1 MTLNF
6 LKTAFLLTLFITAP
20 SFGYAQEEAQESQ
33 SVPPLTDIQL
43 GDTDLQNPNLNDPN
57 FAPSKTSTA
66 RSASSSGGGGSD
78 IGTPANSPFD
88 LGSDISGTI
97 QNSINQVTG
106 KIAFSVPLAS
116 IASGTVSYGLS
127 IGYDGQSAF
136 KTGKEQNK
144 YSPTSV
150 VGVGWSLPISKI
162 VVDNKQTGTRDDDE
176 FYIVGGATNSKLI
189 CTKRGT
195 NSNGNVWEFQLE
207 KHPNW
212 IIKYHTGFNEFI
224 DPPYPGGPRVVFRKS
239 DYWSIVKEDGNT
251 YYFGYAT
258 RTQNGVNA
266 PTYSSQSKEVAASW
280 GNWIGDSNK
289 TPTGVSTIVWN
300 LSRITDQWNNS
311 INFKYELAEQ
321 RQNTSPSAS
330 SFKHTEASY
339 LKEITSSKGSKI
351 QLNYAPKNPVAT
363 FVSEY
368 YEPHKEQQ
376 EPDAYQER
384 YEKKYLQGVDVYN
397 TKNQRISSYNLG
409 SDLSTSSNGNQKRYL
424 GSITQ
429 SSHLGGETNA
439 LPPQLFDY
447 HTSGTYK
454 GGLKKISYPS
464 GGSVTYNYQN
474 KTTFYNGEDR
484 FKTTPV
490 WPSGYSFYSALV
502 KDNYSLYIRRSINP
516 VSGGKYRFKIF
527 RNWWNG
533 LQWESHEFTFPH
545 LIEDS
550 STEFMKNFYSVL
562 GTDFYGF
569 AYDRGSTADIYLF
582 HKEKNGNS
590 WNYFTRSGLNIGSD
604 NPLRFLSGTKFVGL
618 GSHKTGKL
626 YTYVWNGRGWNSKQL
641 NQGSGQYFYGATNNF
656 ILSLDEEGGS
666 DMVTGANHS
675 DNYYVHYLDAENR
688 WQTKSWSAAA
698 DPYINDIWISESRP
712 GLASLYPAN
721 SIAGLVAKDNPELFL
736 RWDTD
741 YNLIAV
747 DSKIGSYRDDGHY
760 FVPVN
765 NSMFTLVWHWF
776 NQPAKAARFN
786 GINWKVSPFTKPTDF
801 YHVNFGL
808 DLMTYKNEDSDN
820 IMYKEYSAN
829 SNSWVENNL
838 NWAAY
843 APYASNAVNS
853 EFIVAGKKIYKKTFQ
868 APPVLP
874 VLNIGTLQYDNDF
887 SYSDGLSHT
896 FVKQYN
902 SNNEFKK
909 SSYYYINKETGFL
922 SEINLGSKYHLAG
935 REKIGGHTPFMSPKA
950 IWLRE
955 DNSST
960 KFNTFLYRIID
971 DKFNQSVYDIVVG
984 SIDLDADDGAIRK
997 VNYTYNNPRP
1007 SPDNNATYYG
1017 EVIVENKGFGTS
1029 SIGKIKKLF
1038 HTGAED
1044 VQLLGLPLEEQVLD
1058 TNNNLKSKT
1067 TNSWEKQLKTIYNT
1081 SSQAVG
1087 LSHYIN
1093 LKSKKEEVFFN
1104 NYTVENLTT
1113 YSYTTKGQLA
1123 STYSTNSTGQTEHQ
1137 DIRYA
1142 HEQYPFMSAKNRL
1155 TDAYETTTKLNNTVV
1170 DLKRNI
1176 WVHVGG
1182 KVYVKEKWSGP
1193 SLSLLRLNNQV
1204 TNVDLQGNLLE
1215 INNGKNIFSSSLRA
1229 YTDLY
1234 EVASVV
1240 NAKHQDVVNELD
1252 VTYAQ
1257 LQNLTTSA
1265 LKGEL
1270 VKLYDR
1276 LPNAMISLTFY
1287 DDNGRVTN
1295 RINERKEES
1304 YLYYD
1309 SYGRIDYITDGYG
1322 NLLEKKEY
1330 NFGN

>member
-6 LKTAFLLTLFITAP
+6 LKTASLLALFLTAHGL
-20 SFGYAQEEAQESQ
+20 SFAQEEPQETENNR
-33 SVPPLTDIQL
+33 PLTDL
-43 GDTDLQNPNLNDPN
+43 PLEDTDLQNPSLNDPN
-57 FAPSKTSTA
+57 FAPSNTFNA
-66 RSASSSGGGGSD
+66 RSASASSGGSGSD

-106 KIAFSVPLAS
+106 KINFSVPLAS

-136 KTGKEQNK
+136 KIGKEQNK

-176 FYIVGGATNSKLI
+176 FYIVGGSTNSKLI

-207 KHPNW
+207 KHANW
-212 IIKYHTGFNEFI
+212 KITYHPGYKDITI
-224 DPPYPGGPRVVFRKS
+224 DIWGNVVIVYVKT
-239 DYWSIVKEDGNT
+239 DYWSVIKDNGQT
-251 YYFGYAT
+251 YIFGYSDT
-258 RTQNGVNA
+258 DTTN
-266 PTYSSQSKEVAASW
+266 TSKSKEVVASW
-280 GNWIGDSNK
+280 GNWIGDSNQ

-300 LSRITDQWNNS
+300 LSRITDQWNNF
-311 INFKYELAEQ
+311 INFKYELVEQ
-321 RQNTSPSAS
+321 KQNTSPSAS

-351 QLNYAPKNPVAT
+351 QLNYASKNPVAT

-384 YEKKYLQGVDVYN
+384 YEKKFLNSVEVFN
-397 TKNQRISSYNLG
+397 TNNQLVLFYDFGHDIQPL
-409 SDLSTSSNGNQKRYL
+409 DSSNDKRYL
-424 GSITQ
+424 TSITQ
-429 SSHLGGETNA
+429 TTHNQGQMNA
-439 LPPQLFDY
+439 LPPQTFKY
-447 HTSGTYK
+447 HYSGTFK
-454 GGLKKISYPS
+454 GGLEEISYPS

-474 KTTFYNGEDR
+474 KYLFYNGADN
-484 FKTTPV
+484 FNP
-490 WPSGYSFYSALV
+490 PSSANGYVFYSSLV
-502 KDNYSLYIRRSINP
+502 KDNYSLIILRTKNP

-527 RNWWNG
+527 RYWWNG
-533 LQWESHEFTFPH
+533 QQWESHEFTFPH

-550 STEFMKNFYSVL
+550 SRGFMKDFYSVL

-569 AYDRGSTADIYLF
+569 AFHRGNAADVYLF
-582 HKEKNGNS
+582 HKNKNGTD
-590 WNYFTRSGLNIGSD
+590 WNYFRHIGLNIGND
-604 NPLRFLSGTKFVGL
+604 NPPRFLSGTNFIGL
-618 GSHKTGKL
+618 GSHRNGKL
-626 YTYVWNGRGWNSKQL
+626 HTYVWNGRTWNLKII

-776 NQPAKAARFN
+776 NQPAKAAHFN

-843 APYASNAVNS
+843 TNNASNAINS
-853 EFIVAGKKIYKKTFQ
+853 EFIVAGKKIYKKTVQ
-868 APPVLP
+868 PLSLP
-874 VLNIGTLQYDNDF
+874 MINIGTLQYDNYF

-896 FVKQYN
+896 FVKQHD
-902 SNNEFKK
+902 NNNKFKK
-909 SSYYYINKETGFL
+909 SSYYYINKETGLL
-922 SEINLGSKYHLAG
+922 SEINMGSKYHLAG
-935 REKIGGHTPFMSPKA
+935 REKIGGNTPFMSPKA
-950 IWLRE
+950 MWLRQDTSPKE
-955 DNSST
+955 
-960 KFNTFLYRIID
+960 FEPYLYRIID

-984 SIDLDADDGAIRK
+984 SIDLDADNGNIRK
-997 VNYTYNNPRP
+997 INYTYSNPN
-1007 SPDNNATYYG
+1007 SSADNTATYYG
-1017 EVIVENKGFGTS
+1017 EVIIENKGFGSS
-1029 SIGKIKKLF
+1029 SIGKVKKTF
-1038 HTGAED
+1038 NTGKD
-1044 VQLLGLPLEEQVLD
+1044 DIQMLGLQIEERVLD
-1058 TNNNLKSKT
+1058 TNNNTKRKT
-1067 TNSWEKQLKTIYNT
+1067 TNFWRKHLKTIHNT
-1081 SSQAVG
+1081 SYKAVG
-1087 LSHYIN
+1087 LSHYIS
-1093 LKSKKEEVFFN
+1093 LSSKKEQLFFN
-1104 NYTVENLTT
+1104 TDSLENLTNYT
-1113 YSYTTKGQLA
+1113 YNSKGQLYYTT
-1123 STYSTNSTGQTEHQ
+1123 STSSTGQTERQ

-1142 HEQYPFMSAKNRL
+1142 YEQYSFVRDKNML
-1155 TDAYETTTKLNNTVV
+1155 TDAYETTTKLNNEIV
-1170 DLKRNI
+1170 DIKRNI
-1176 WVHVGG
+1176 WQNDSG
-1182 KVYVKEKWSGP
+1182 KIYIKEKWSGP
-1193 SLSLLRLNNQV
+1193 SVSLLRLNNQV

-1215 INNGKNIFSSSLRA
+1215 VNDGKNIFSSSLRA

-1234 EVASVV
+1234 EVASIV

-1330 NFGN
+1330 NFGD

>member
-1 MTLNF
+1 MTL
-6 LKTAFLLTLFITAP
+6 KKIKITFLLTLFLTAP
-20 SFGYAQEEAQESQ
+20 SFGYAQEEAQESEQ
-33 SVPPLTDIQL
+33 TPPLTDIQL
-43 GDTDLQNPNLNDPN
+43 EDTDLQNPSLNDPN
-57 FAPSKTSTA
+57 FAPSNSSTA
-66 RSASSSGGGGSD
+66 RGASSSGGGGSD

-136 KTGKEQNK
+136 KIGKEQNK
-144 YSPTSV
+144 YNPTSV

-162 VVDNKQTGTRDDDE
+162 VVDNKQTGTWDDDE

-207 KHPNW
+207 KHTNW
-212 IIKYHTGFNEFI
+212 KITYHPGYNDTMIDNSGNVVIVYIKT
-224 DPPYPGGPRVVFRKS
+224 
-239 DYWSIVKEDGNT
+239 DYWSVIKDDGQT
-251 YYFGYAT
+251 YIFGYSDIDT
-258 RTQNGVNA
+258 SNT
-266 PTYSSQSKEVAASW
+266 SQSKEFVASW

-311 INFKYELAEQ
+311 INFKYELVEQ
-321 RQNTSPSAS
+321 KQNTSPSAS

-351 QLNYAPKNPVAT
+351 QLNYASKNVE
-363 FVSEY
+363 EY
-368 YEPHKEQQ
+368 YEPHREKS

-409 SDLSTSSNGNQKRYL
+409 SSLSTSSNGNQKRYL

-439 LPPQLFDY
+439 LPPQLFEY

-502 KDNYSLYIRRSINP
+502 KDNYSLSVLRTISP
-516 VSGGKYRFKIF
+516 VSNGKHRFKIF
-527 RNWWNG
+527 RYWWNG
-533 LQWESHEFTFPH
+533 QQWESHEFTFPH

-550 STEFMKNFYSVL
+550 SSEFMKNFYSVL

-569 AYDRGSTADIYLF
+569 AYDRGSTADVYLF
-582 HKEKNGNS
+582 HKEKNGNT
-590 WNYFTRSGLNIGSD
+590 WNYFKHSGLNIGSD

-736 RWDTD
+736 RWDIN
-741 YNLIAV
+741 YNLTAV
-747 DSKIGSYRDDGHY
+747 DNVLGWYNDKNSII
-760 FVPVN
+760 PVN
-765 NSMFTLVWHWF
+765 NSMFTVVWHWF

-786 GINWKVSPFTKPTDF
+786 GVNWKVSPFSTSTDF

-829 SNSWVENNL
+829 SHSWVENNL

-950 IWLRE
+950 IWLRSNTTY
-955 DNSST
+955 NSDT
-960 KFNTFLYRIID
+960 ETYTFNTFLYRIID

-984 SIDLDADDGAIRK
+984 SIDLDSDDGAIRK
-997 VNYTYNNPRP
+997 VNYTYNNPHP

-1093 LKSKKEEVFFN
+1093 LKSKKEEVFFD

-1123 STYSTNSTGQTEHQ
+1123 STYSTNSTGQTERQ

-1155 TDAYETTTKLNNTVV
+1155 TDAYETTTKLNNAVV

-1234 EVASVV
+1234 EVASIV
-1240 NAKHQDVVNELD
+1240 NAKHQDVVNALD
-1252 VTYAQ
+1252 VSYAQ
-1257 LQNLTTSA
+1257 LQTLNTPG
-1265 LKGEL
+1265 LKAEL
-1270 VKLYDR
+1270 MKLYTR
-1276 LPNAMISLTFY
+1276 LPEAMISLTFY
-1287 DDNGRVTN
+1287 DDNGRVVN
-1295 RINERKEES
+1295 KVNERKEES
-1304 YLYYD
+1304 FVYYD
-1309 SYGRIDYITDGYG
+1309 NFGRVDYITDGYG
-1322 NLLEKKEY
+1322 KVIEKKEY